1 MKKIEKRAI
10 ICLLLAFVLLTG
22 VGIFSYKYVKNG
34 NDWASYE
41 GNRDVYARGDLAKGA
56 LYDINGQLLMK
67 NTSEGMVFNEN
78 ADVRKSLMHITGD
91 KDNNISTGANR
102 AFTDELVGY
111 DLINGIYSLNNAGR
125 DITLT
130 LDSDICAAAYR
141 ALNGRKG
148 AVGVYNYKTG
158 EIICMVSSP
167 TYDPNNPPSLS
178 ANDKSGVYINRFTSS
193 TFPPG
198 SIFKLVTAAAAIE
211 TQDDAY
217 SYSIRCTGHKN
228 YGHGDKVT
236 DLAAHGNVDLKK
248 ALEVS
253 CNIYF
258 GQLAEKLGAGTMEEY
273 VEKAGLTKS
282 LDINGIHTAKGS
294 FEYPSRG
301 VSLAWT
307 GIGQHKDMVNPC
319 SMMVYMGAIAN
330 NGKAVMP
337 SIVKPT
343 SFIDRQLKKIPKFGT
358 KTESMIEA
366 STASSL
372 KEMMANNVNSHYGKG
387 MFPGLNVCAKSGTA
401 EVGGNKKPN
410 AWFSGFL
417 DDEAHPYAF
426 IVLVENGGYGTSVAG
441 SVANKVLQ
449 EAVKEK

>member
-1 MKKIEKRAI
+1 MKKIEKREI
-10 ICLLLAFVLLTG
+10 MCLLLAFVLVIG
-22 VGIFSYKYVKNG
+22 VGIFSYRYVTDG
-34 NDWASYE
+34 DDWASYE
-41 GNRDVYARGDLAKGA
+41 GNRDVYSRGDLAKGA

-78 ADVRKSLMHITGD
+78 SDVRKALMHVTGD

-111 DLINGIYSLNNAGR
+111 DLVNGVYSLNNSGT

-130 LDSDICAAAYR
+130 LDSQACATAYR

-158 EIICMVSSP
+158 EIVCMVSSP
-167 TYDPNNPPSLS
+167 TYDPENPPSLS
-178 ANDKSGVYINRFTSS
+178 ADNKSGVYINRFTSS
-193 TFPPG
+193 KFPPG
-198 SIFKLVTAAAAIE
+198 SIFKLVTAAASIE
-211 TQDDAY
+211 TLDDAY
-217 SYSIRCTGHKN
+217 SFQVKCTGHEN

-236 DLAAHGNVDLKK
+236 DLSAHGTVDLKK

-258 GQLAEKLGAGTMEEY
+258 GKLSEKLGGNTL
-273 VEKAGLTKS
+273 EKYTKKTGLTES
-282 LDINGIHTAKGS
+282 LDIDGIQTAKGT
-294 FEYPSRG
+294 FEYPSGG

-307 GIGQHKDMVNPC
+307 GIGQHKDLVNPC

-330 NGKAVMP
+330 NGDAVLP

-343 SFIDRQLKKIPKFGT
+343 TFIDKQLKKIPKFGT
-358 KTESMIEA
+358 KTSSMIEA
-366 STASSL
+366 TTATSL
-372 KEMMANNVNSHYGKG
+372 KEMMANNVKSHYGSD

-410 AWFSGFL
+410 AWFSGFI
-417 DDEAHPYAF
+417 DDEQNPYAF
-426 IVLVENGGYGTSVAG
+426 VVLVENGGYGTSVAG

-449 EAVKEK
+449 DIVN

>member
-10 ICLLLAFVLLTG
+10 MCLLLAFVLVIG
-22 VGIFSYKYVKNG
+22 VGIFSYRYVTDG
-34 NDWASYE
+34 DDWASYE
-41 GNRDVYARGDLAKGA
+41 GNRDVYSRGDLAKGA

-78 ADVRKSLMHITGD
+78 SDVRKALMHVTGD

-111 DLINGIYSLNNAGR
+111 DLVNGVYSLNNSGT

-130 LDSDICAAAYR
+130 LDSQACATAYR

-158 EIICMVSSP
+158 EIVCMVSSP
-167 TYDPNNPPSLS
+167 TYDPENPPSLS
-178 ANDKSGVYINRFTSS
+178 ADNKSGVYINRFTSS
-193 TFPPG
+193 KFPPG
-198 SIFKLVTAAAAIE
+198 SIFKLVTAAASIE
-211 TQDDAY
+211 TLDDAY
-217 SYSIRCTGHKN
+217 SFQVKCTGHEN

-236 DLAAHGNVDLKK
+236 DLSAHGTVDLKK

-258 GQLAEKLGAGTMEEY
+258 GKLSEKLGGNTL
-273 VEKAGLTKS
+273 EKYTKKTGLTES
-282 LDINGIHTAKGS
+282 LDIDGIQTAKGT
-294 FEYPSRG
+294 FEYPSGG

-307 GIGQHKDMVNPC
+307 GIGQHKDLVNPC

-330 NGKAVMP
+330 NGDAVLP

-343 SFIDRQLKKIPKFGT
+343 TFIDKHLKKIPKFGT
-358 KTESMIEA
+358 KTSSMIEA
-366 STASSL
+366 TTATSL
-372 KEMMANNVNSHYGKG
+372 KEMMANNVKSHYGSD

-410 AWFSGFL
+410 AWFSGFI
-417 DDEAHPYAF
+417 DDEQNPYAF
-426 IVLVENGGYGTSVAG
+426 VVLVENGGYGTSVAG

-449 EAVKEK
+449 DIVN

>member
-10 ICLLLAFVLLTG
+10 MCLLLAFVLVIG
-22 VGIFSYKYVKNG
+22 VGIFSYRYVTDG
-34 NDWASYE
+34 DDWASYE
-41 GNRDVYARGDLAKGA
+41 GNRDVYSRGDLAKGA

-78 ADVRKSLMHITGD
+78 SDVRKALMHVTGD

-111 DLINGIYSLNNAGR
+111 DLVNGVYSLNNSGT

-130 LDSDICAAAYR
+130 LDSQACATAYR

-158 EIICMVSSP
+158 EIVCMVSSP
-167 TYDPNNPPSLS
+167 TYDPENPPSLS
-178 ANDKSGVYINRFTSS
+178 ADNKSGVYINRFTSS
-193 TFPPG
+193 KFPPG
-198 SIFKLVTAAAAIE
+198 SIFKLVTAAASIE
-211 TQDDAY
+211 TLDDAY
-217 SYSIRCTGHKN
+217 SFQVKCTGHEN

-236 DLAAHGNVDLKK
+236 DLSAHGTVDLKK

-258 GQLAEKLGAGTMEEY
+258 GKLSEKLGGNTL
-273 VEKAGLTKS
+273 EKYAEKTGLTES
-282 LDINGIHTAKGS
+282 LDIDGIQTAKGT
-294 FEYPSRG
+294 FEYPSGG

-307 GIGQHKDMVNPC
+307 GIGQHKDLVNPC

-330 NGKAVMP
+330 NGDAVLP

-343 SFIDRQLKKIPKFGT
+343 TFIDKQLKKIPKFGT
-358 KTESMIEA
+358 KTSSMIEA
-366 STASSL
+366 TTATSL
-372 KEMMANNVNSHYGKG
+372 KEMMANNVKSHYGSD

-410 AWFSGFL
+410 AWFSGFI
-417 DDEAHPYAF
+417 DDEQNPYAF
-426 IVLVENGGYGTSVAG
+426 VVLVENGGYGTSVAG

-449 EAVKEK
+449 DIVN

>member
-10 ICLLLAFVLLTG
+10 MCLLLAFVLVIG
-22 VGIFSYKYVKNG
+22 VGIFSYRYVTDG
-34 NDWASYE
+34 DDWASYE
-41 GNRDVYARGDLAKGA
+41 GNRDVYSRGDLAKGA

-78 ADVRKSLMHITGD
+78 SDVRKALMHVTGD

-111 DLINGIYSLNNAGR
+111 DLVNGVYSLNNSGT

-130 LDSDICAAAYR
+130 LDSQACATAYR

-158 EIICMVSSP
+158 EIVCMVSSP
-167 TYDPNNPPSLS
+167 TYDPENPPSLS
-178 ANDKSGVYINRFTSS
+178 ADNKSGVYINRFTSS
-193 TFPPG
+193 KFPPG
-198 SIFKLVTAAAAIE
+198 SIFKLVTAAASIE
-211 TQDDAY
+211 TLDDAY
-217 SYSIRCTGHKN
+217 SFQVKCTGHEN

-236 DLAAHGNVDLKK
+236 DLSAHGTVDLKK

-258 GQLAEKLGAGTMEEY
+258 GKLSEKLGGNTL
-273 VEKAGLTKS
+273 EKYTKKTGLTES
-282 LDINGIHTAKGS
+282 LDIDGIQTAKGT
-294 FEYPSRG
+294 FEYPSGG

-307 GIGQHKDMVNPC
+307 GIGQHKDLVNPC

-330 NGKAVMP
+330 NGDAVLP

-343 SFIDRQLKKIPKFGT
+343 TFIDKQLKKIPKFGT
-358 KTESMIEA
+358 KTSSMIEA
-366 STASSL
+366 TQQ
-372 KEMMANNVNSHYGKG
+372 
-387 MFPGLNVCAKSGTA
+387 PR
-401 EVGGNKKPN
+401 
-410 AWFSGFL
+410 
-417 DDEAHPYAF
+417 
-426 IVLVENGGYGTSVAG
+426 
-441 SVANKVLQ
+441 
-449 EAVKEK
+449 

>member
-10 ICLLLAFVLLTG
+10 MCLLLAFVLVIG
-22 VGIFSYKYVKNG
+22 VGIFSYRYVTDG
-34 NDWASYE
+34 DDWASYE
-41 GNRDVYARGDLAKGA
+41 GNRDVYSRGDLAKGA
-56 LYDINGQLLMK
+56 LYDINGQLIMK

-78 ADVRKSLMHITGD
+78 SDVRKALMHVTGD

-111 DLINGIYSLNNAGR
+111 DLVNGVYSLNNSGT

-130 LDSDICAAAYR
+130 LDSQACATAYR

-158 EIICMVSSP
+158 EIVCMVSSP
-167 TYDPNNPPSLS
+167 TYDPENPPSLS
-178 ANDKSGVYINRFTSS
+178 ADNKSGVYINRFTSS
-193 TFPPG
+193 KFPPG
-198 SIFKLVTAAAAIE
+198 SIFKLVTAAASIE
-211 TQDDAY
+211 TLDDAY
-217 SYSIRCTGHKN
+217 SFQVKCTGHEN

-236 DLAAHGNVDLKK
+236 DLSAHGTVDLKK

-258 GQLAEKLGAGTMEEY
+258 GKLSEKLGGNTL
-273 VEKAGLTKS
+273 EKYTKKTGLTES
-282 LDINGIHTAKGS
+282 LDIDGIQTAKGT
-294 FEYPSRG
+294 FEYPSGG

-307 GIGQHKDMVNPC
+307 GIGQHKDLVNPC

-330 NGKAVMP
+330 NGDAVLP

-343 SFIDRQLKKIPKFGT
+343 TFIDKQLKKIPKFGT
-358 KTESMIEA
+358 KTSSMIEA
-366 STASSL
+366 TTATSL
-372 KEMMANNVNSHYGKG
+372 KEMMANNVKSHYGSD

-410 AWFSGFL
+410 AWFSGFI
-417 DDEAHPYAF
+417 DDEQNPYAF
-426 IVLVENGGYGTSVAG
+426 VVLVENGGYGTSVAG

-449 EAVKEK
+449 DIVN

>member
-10 ICLLLAFVLLTG
+10 MCLLLAFVLVIG
-22 VGIFSYKYVKNG
+22 VGIFSYRYVTDG
-34 NDWASYE
+34 DDWASYE
-41 GNRDVYARGDLAKGA
+41 GNRDVYSRGDLAKGA

-78 ADVRKSLMHITGD
+78 SDVRKALMHVTGD

-111 DLINGIYSLNNAGR
+111 DLVNGVYSLNNSGT

-130 LDSDICAAAYR
+130 LDSQACATAYR

-158 EIICMVSSP
+158 EIVCMVSSP
-167 TYDPNNPPSLS
+167 TYDPENPPSLS
-178 ANDKSGVYINRFTSS
+178 ADNKSGVYINRFTSS
-193 TFPPG
+193 KFPPG
-198 SIFKLVTAAAAIE
+198 SIFKLVTAAASIE
-211 TQDDAY
+211 TLDDAY
-217 SYSIRCTGHKN
+217 SFQVKCTGHEN

-236 DLAAHGNVDLKK
+236 DLSAHGTVDLKK

-258 GQLAEKLGAGTMEEY
+258 GKLSEKLGGNTL
-273 VEKAGLTKS
+273 EKYTKKTGLTES
-282 LDINGIHTAKGS
+282 LDIDGIQTAKGT
-294 FEYPSRG
+294 FEYPSGG

-307 GIGQHKDMVNPC
+307 GIGQHKDLVNPC

-330 NGKAVMP
+330 NGDAVLP

-343 SFIDRQLKKIPKFGT
+343 TFIDKQLKKIPKFGT
-358 KTESMIEA
+358 KTSSMIEA
-366 STASSL
+366 TTATSL
-372 KEMMANNVNSHYGKG
+372 KEMMANNVKSHYGSD

-410 AWFSGFL
+410 AWFSGFI
-417 DDEAHPYAF
+417 DDEQNPYAF
-426 IVLVENGGYGTSVAG
+426 VVLVENGGYGTSVAG

-449 EAVKEK
+449 DIVN

>member
-10 ICLLLAFVLLTG
+10 MCLMLAFVLVVG
-22 VGIFSYKYVKNG
+22 IGIFSYRYVTQG
-34 NDWASYE
+34 DDWASYE

-56 LYDINGQLLMK
+56 LYDVNGQLLMK

-78 ADVRKSLMHITGD
+78 SDVRKALMHVTGD

-102 AFTDELVGY
+102 AFTDDLVGY
-111 DLINGIYSLNNAGR
+111 DLINGVYSLNNSGT

-130 LDSDICAAAYR
+130 LDSEACAAAYR
-141 ALNGRKG
+141 ALNGRNG

-158 EIICMVSSP
+158 EIVCMVSSP
-167 TYDPNNPPSLS
+167 TYDPENPPSLS
-178 ANDKSGVYINRFTSS
+178 ADDKSGVYINRFTSS
-193 TFPPG
+193 KFPPG
-198 SIFKLVTAAAAIE
+198 SIFKLVTAAASIE
-211 TQDDAY
+211 TLDDAY
-217 SYSIRCTGHKN
+217 SFEVKCTGHED

-236 DLAAHGNVDLKK
+236 DLASHGTVDLKK

-258 GQLAEKLGAGTMEEY
+258 GKLSEKLGGSTIEKY
-273 VEKAGLTKS
+273 VEKTGLNES
-282 LDINGIHTAKGS
+282 LDIDGIHTAAGS
-294 FEYPSRG
+294 FEYPSGG

-307 GIGQHKDMVNPC
+307 GIGQHKDLVNPC
-319 SMMVYMGAIAN
+319 AMMVYMGAIAN
-330 NGKAVMP
+330 NGTAVLP
-337 SIVKPT
+337 SIIKPT
-343 SFIDRQLKKIPKFGT
+343 TFIDQQLKKLPKFGT
-358 KTESMIEA
+358 KTSSMIE
-366 STASSL
+366 STTAASL
-372 KEMMANNVNSHYGKG
+372 KEMMANNVENHYGSN

-410 AWFSGFL
+410 AWFAGFL
-417 DDEAHPYAF
+417 DDEQNPYAF

-449 EAVKEK
+449 NIVN